1 VNHFFVLEKTIT
13 FEKTENMYVVIR
25 SNPDGDSYYLTP
37 SLDNARASFEK
48 ERKIVKESIIDT
60 QESVA
65 LLSVKED
72 EDFGR
77 GAWGDWYGCEV
88 IEEFGEIPDDEE

>member
-1 VNHFFVLEKTIT
+1 
-13 FEKTENMYVVIR
+13 MYVVIR

-37 SLDNARASFEK
+37 SLDNARASFER
-48 ERKIVKESIIDT
+48 ERKIVEESIIDSG
-60 QESVA
+60 ECVA

>member
-1 VNHFFVLEKTIT
+1 
-13 FEKTENMYVVIR
+13 MYIVIR
-25 SNPDGDSYYLTP
+25 SNPDGDSYYMSS
-37 SLDNARASFEK
+37 SLDNARTSFER
-48 ERKIVKESIIDT
+48 ERKIVEESIIDSE
-60 QESVA
+60 ESVA

-88 IEEFGEIPDDEE
+88 VEEFYAESEIDEE

>member
-1 VNHFFVLEKTIT
+1 LEKPEI
-13 FEKTENMYVVIR
+13 MYIVIR
-25 SNPDGDSYYLTP
+25 SNPDGDSYHMSS
-37 SLDNARASFEK
+37 SLDNARTSFER
-48 ERKIVKESIIDT
+48 ERKIVEESIIDSE
-60 QESVA
+60 ESVA

-88 IEEFGEIPDDEE
+88 VDEFYAESEIDEE